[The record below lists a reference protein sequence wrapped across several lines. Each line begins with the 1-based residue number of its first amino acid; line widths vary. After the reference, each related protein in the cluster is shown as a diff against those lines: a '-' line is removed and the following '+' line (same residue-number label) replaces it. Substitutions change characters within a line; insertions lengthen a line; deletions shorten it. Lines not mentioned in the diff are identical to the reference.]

1 MGAVG
6 KVLVVDDEP
15 DFLVMLGKIIGLA
28 GYQVKHALNG
38 QEGLETARVWHP
50 DLIVT
55 DWMMPVMDGV
65 SLCRAVKEDP
75 ELRMTYVIM
84 LTAKNTTE
92 DLVQGLD
99 VGADDYLTKPMERAE
114 LLARIR
120 AGLRISNLQRE
131 LSANLAEMAQ
141 ERAQLAAILTNMAEP
156 LIVTDAAGI
165 ILALNPAAQRI
176 FLPPGKGIKGEPVSA
191 LGNDELTRLFARAL
205 TDSGER
211 ETISGEVALGD
222 DQVWVA
228 RLAPVF
234 DFNWQCTGWVANLQD
249 VTHFKELDRAKS
261 EAVAQVA
268 HDIKSPLMTIYGFAE
283 FLALSPRLNED
294 ERDAADRIRHSVR
307 FVRALVD
314 NLLDLERIEA
324 GLSLHEECDL
334 ALLASSAQEEV
345 SLQAAQKNVK
355 IVPDI
360 RQGLP
365 SVLGD
370 PIYLRQAI
378 VNLLTNAVKYSPAG
392 SNVRLMVDRWND
404 DSLVVSVADKGP
416 GIPPESLP
424 RLFERFYRVPGQEK
438 HSGTGL
444 GLTIVKS
451 VAEAHGGRAWVES
464 QLGKGSTFYISV
476 PIPSEF
482 AMKGR
487 QPEKPVEDL
496 ASFVP
501 SNGDRS
507 LRNKA
512 RPHRLPRARVGSGF
526 SQSTKVASSILT

>member
-1 MGAVG
+1 MGTAG

-38 QEGLETARVWHP
+38 QEGLETARIWHP
-50 DLIVT
+50 DLIIT
-55 DWMMPVMDGV
+55 DWMMPVMDGM
-65 SLCRAVKEDP
+65 SLCRALKEDP
-75 ELRMTYVIM
+75 ALRMTYVIM

-131 LSANLAEMAQ
+131 LSMHLAEMSK
-141 ERAQLAAILTNMAEP
+141 ERAQLAAILTNIAEP
-156 LIVTDAAGI
+156 LIVTDAAGM

-176 FLPPGKGIKGEPVSA
+176 FLPPGKGIKGEPISA
-191 LGNDELTRLFARAL
+191 LGNDELTQLFARAL
-205 TDSGER
+205 TDSGEW
-211 ETISGEVALGD
+211 ETISGEVTLGE

-228 RLAPVF
+228 RLAPIS
-234 DFNWQCTGWVANLQD
+234 DFNWQRTGWVANLQD
-249 VTHFKELDRAKS
+249 VTHFKALDRAKS

-324 GLSLHEECDL
+324 GLSLNEECDL

-355 IVPDI
+355 IVSDI
-360 RQGLP
+360 TQDLP

-370 PIYLRQAI
+370 PTYLRQAI

-392 SNVRLMVDRWND
+392 GHVRLMVDRWND
-404 DSLVVSVADKGP
+404 NNLVVSVADKGP
-416 GIPPESLP
+416 GIPPESLS

-438 HSGTGL
+438 HNGTGL

-482 AMKGR
+482 AVKGQR
-487 QPEKPVEDL
+487 PGKPAGGS
-496 ASFVP
+496 ASSTP

-507 LRNKA
+507 SRNGA
-512 RPHRLPRARVGSGF
+512 RSHRAQRTRVKPDPCHPA
-526 SQSTKVASSILT
+526 KVASSVLI